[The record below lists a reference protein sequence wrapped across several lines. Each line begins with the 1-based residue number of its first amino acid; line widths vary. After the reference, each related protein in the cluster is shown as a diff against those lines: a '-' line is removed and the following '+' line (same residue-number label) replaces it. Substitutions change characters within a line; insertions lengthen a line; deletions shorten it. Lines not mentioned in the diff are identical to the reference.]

1 MMWGET
7 PPTCLGCS
15 SRAEIGSSMI
25 HDGGDRRG
33 GVTLLNGPRRVPLES
48 SGRREHEGNSLMP
61 YWSQWHYYQLR
72 WTERSKSLTLTLP
85 RVSSSPTQREKRWD
99 VNISRKKRP
108 QAISMREWNYSC
120 DQTTC
125 VNKCYFTL
133 SDVICIILFIDSLYP
148 SVCRLVLCPPNLC
161 SFKSPSNFSGKKVF
175 FLARVFE
182 SSPWLII
189 ITFNSPGWLAAFW
202 SENQTCDVHHKA

>member
-99 VNISRKKRP
+99 VNISRKNVRKPFQWENEIIPVIRLHVWINVISPSLMWYVLFCSLIPCILQSVVSYSAP
-108 QAISMREWNYSC
+108 QIFVHLSRRAIS
-120 DQTTC
+120 Q
-125 VNKCYFTL
+125 
-133 SDVICIILFIDSLYP
+133 
-148 SVCRLVLCPPNLC
+148 
-161 SFKSPSNFSGKKVF
+161 GKGF
-175 FLARVFE
+175 FLVCVFE

>member
-99 VNISRKKRP
+99 VNISRKNVRKPFQWENEIIPVIRLHVWINV
-108 QAISMREWNYSC
+108 ISPSLMWYVLFCSLIPC
-120 DQTTC
+120 ILQS
-125 VNKCYFTL
+125 VVSYF
-133 SDVICIILFIDSLYP
+133 SSLFI
-148 SVCRLVLCPPNLC
+148 
-161 SFKSPSNFSGKKVF
+161 
-175 FLARVFE
+175 
-182 SSPWLII
+182 
-189 ITFNSPGWLAAFW
+189 
-202 SENQTCDVHHKA
+202 

>member
-108 QAISMREWNYSC
+108 QAISMRMKLFLWSDYMCEYMLFHPLWC
-120 DQTTC
+120 DMY
-125 VNKCYFTL
+125 YFVHWFLVSFSLSSRTL
-133 SDVICIILFIDSLYP
+133 PRKSLFI
-148 SVCRLVLCPPNLC
+148 
-161 SFKSPSNFSGKKVF
+161 
-175 FLARVFE
+175 
-182 SSPWLII
+182 
-189 ITFNSPGWLAAFW
+189 
-202 SENQTCDVHHKA
+202 

>member
-99 VNISRKKRP
+99 VNISRKNVRKP
-108 QAISMREWNYSC
+108 FQWEWNYSC

-148 SVCRLVLCPPNLC
+148 SVCRLVLCPANLC
-161 SFKSPSNFSGKKVF
+161 SFKSPSNFSGKRF
-175 FLARVFE
+175 F
-182 SSPWLII
+182 SSSCLWI
-189 ITFNSPGWLAAFW
+189 ITLIDYYNL
-202 SENQTCDVHHKA
+202 

>member
-15 SRAEIGSSMI
+15 SRAEIDSSMI

-33 GVTLLNGPRRVPLES
+33 GVTLLNGLRRVPLES

-133 SDVICIILFIDSLYP
+133 SDVICIILLIDSLYP
-148 SVCRLVLCPPNLC
+148 SVCRLVLLIFVHL
-161 SFKSPSNFSGKKVF
+161 SRRAISQGKGF
-175 FLARVFE
+175 FLVRVFE

>member
-133 SDVICIILFIDSLYP
+133 SDVICIILLIDSLYP

-161 SFKSPSNFSGKKVF
+161 SFKSPSNFSGKRF
-175 FLARVFE
+175 F
-182 SSPWLII
+182 SSSCLWI
-189 ITFNSPGWLAAFW
+189 ITLIDYYNL
-202 SENQTCDVHHKA
+202 

>member
-108 QAISMREWNYSC
+108 QAISMRELNYSC

-148 SVCRLVLCPPNLC
+148 SVCRLVLCPANLC
-161 SFKSPSNFSGKKVF
+161 SFKSPSNFSGKRF
-175 FLARVFE
+175 F
-182 SSPWLII
+182 SSSCLWI
-189 ITFNSPGWLAAFW
+189 ITLIDYYNL
-202 SENQTCDVHHKA
+202 